1 MLNLN
6 TFNSPASTVFVLTLI
21 YTLLIALRFA
31 VNTIT
36 DELIKLICKSSTILY
51 IELLALTIITLLI
64 FTKEIK
70 ETFFLE
76 YFKDFNNIAE
86 DVVMSDINHQ
96 IIDIKDAKPPEEA
109 SKFVSQNDRY
119 TIDYPIQKSNIR
131 SSKRSIYTSHNPM
144 KIQKS
149 SVHKLRSRSQ
159 FKTIHTDQ
167 VKYQYPDILDSL
179 DHIETAKLV
188 VIDGSKRRIQFKLNL
203 IESKEPV
210 ILELQ
215 IQNLEYNCELTMHQ
229 HLQNILNLISSS

>member
-1 MLNLN
+1 MLKLN
-6 TFNSPASTVFVLTLI
+6 TFNTVFVLTLI

-51 IELLALTIITLLI
+51 IELLALTIITPLI
-64 FTKEIK
+64 FKEIK

-96 IIDIKDAKPPEEA
+96 IIDIKNAKPPEEA

-179 DHIETAKLV
+179 NHIETTKLV